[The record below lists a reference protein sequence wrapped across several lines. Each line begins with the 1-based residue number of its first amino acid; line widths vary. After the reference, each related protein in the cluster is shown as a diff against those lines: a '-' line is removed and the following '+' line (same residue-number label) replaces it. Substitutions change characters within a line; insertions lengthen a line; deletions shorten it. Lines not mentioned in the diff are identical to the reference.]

1 MGRVVGR
8 EGWIRKVYHQVRRVC
23 WALRLPT
30 VAQGTR
36 LGQGTPSICTRGRRG
51 RRPSR
56 IPRQN
61 IREAESGDVAFV
73 PAACPSTSY
82 FSPPPRLLH
91 LLHSFSYP
99 KLCSIRESIQQI
111 DSERILEKPRYR
123 YTCWAA
129 LVPKAGQT
137 GRQPSKGFHEAS
149 VPTCTKGG
157 GHSNWATGIHCVLCD
172 L

>member
-36 LGQGTPSICTRGRRG
+36 LRQGTPSICTRGRRG

-61 IREAESGDVAFV
+61 IREAESGDVAFA
-73 PAACPSTSY
+73 PAADQTP
-82 FSPPPRLLH
+82 SPPV
-91 LLHSFSYP
+91 
-99 KLCSIRESIQQI
+99 I
-111 DSERILEKPRYR
+111 
-123 YTCWAA
+123 
-129 LVPKAGQT
+129 
-137 GRQPSKGFHEAS
+137 PSKN
-149 VPTCTKGG
+149 VL
-157 GHSNWATGIHCVLCD
+157 ATIARARAG
-172 L
+172 

>member
-73 PAACPSTSY
+73 PAACPLVHPTFHLHPAYSTFSIVSATRNSARFGNQFSKSIVREFSRSRVIDIY
-82 FSPPPRLLH
+82 AAELSHLTPARRATSPPRDSTRHLYLQAPR
-91 LLHSFSYP
+91 P
-99 KLCSIRESIQQI
+99 
-111 DSERILEKPRYR
+111 
-123 YTCWAA
+123 
-129 LVPKAGQT
+129 VPLQLGD
-137 GRQPSKGFHEAS
+137 GHPLRS
-149 VPTCTKGG
+149 V
-157 GHSNWATGIHCVLCD
+157 
-172 L
+172 